1 MTLHVFKEPFGTY
14 TALLPFLSLG
24 LFSFYVVSSLLL
36 VPQRWKSATAYLSQ
50 QLGSLDFH
58 QQSLVYYE
66 QK

>member
-36 VPQRWKSATAYLSQ
+36 VPQRWKSATAYLS
-50 QLGSLDFH
+50 
-58 QQSLVYYE
+58 
-66 QK
+66 